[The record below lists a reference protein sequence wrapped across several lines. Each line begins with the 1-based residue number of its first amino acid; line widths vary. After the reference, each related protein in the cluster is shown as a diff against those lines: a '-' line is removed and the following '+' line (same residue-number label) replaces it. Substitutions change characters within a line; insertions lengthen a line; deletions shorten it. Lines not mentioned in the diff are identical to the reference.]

1 LRPADELV
9 LPANGLDRAS
19 AFVRR
24 KSNQW
29 PPKRCF
35 MKAAL
40 LASILTM
47 LMVSFI
53 PAVLAADDS
62 SDSPPATSATAA
74 QGVDVRT
81 IIASVS
87 QRTHKTFLVD
97 PRVAATVHL
106 DGTSFRDVTYPL
118 LLTILAVHA
127 FAVYEQEGVVVV
139 TPDANERFFPSRMVK
154 PDEIRAPDAEIVTTL
169 VDVKKAPELVTIL
182 RPLIATNAQVNAFAD
197 RNAVIIVDRA
207 ANVRR
212 IVAIIRELDKLPV
225 FKAE

>member
-1 LRPADELV
+1 
-9 LPANGLDRAS
+9 
-19 AFVRR
+19 
-24 KSNQW
+24 
-29 PPKRCF
+29 
-35 MKAAL
+35 MKAVL
-40 LASILTM
+40 FASVLT
-47 LMVSFI
+47 MVSFI
-53 PAVLAADDS
+53 PAALAADDAG
-62 SDSPPATSATAA
+62 DSALATSAAVT

-106 DGTSFRDVTYPL
+106 DGIPSRDVTYPL

-139 TPDANERFFPSRMVK
+139 TPDANERFFPSRIVK

-169 VDVKKAPELVTIL
+169 IAVKNAKATELVTIL

>member
-1 LRPADELV
+1 
-9 LPANGLDRAS
+9 
-19 AFVRR
+19 
-24 KSNQW
+24 
-29 PPKRCF
+29 
-35 MKAAL
+35 MKAVLFA
-40 LASILTM
+40 AILTM
-47 LMVSFI
+47 AGFI
-53 PAVLAADDS
+53 PAALAGDDAI
-62 SDSPPATSATAA
+62 DSAPVTSATVT
-74 QGVDVRT
+74 QGIDVRT

-106 DGTSFRDVTYPL
+106 DGTASRDVTYPL

-139 TPDANERFFPSRMVK
+139 TPDANERFFPSKIVN
-154 PDEIRAPDAEIVTTL
+154 PDEIRAPDAEVVTTL
-169 VDVKKAPELVTIL
+169 VAVKNAKAAELVTVL

-212 IVAIIRELDKLPV
+212 IVAIIRELDKLPA